1 MLFIGYRWLDDRIAI
16 RDVFDDVG
24 SKYVPP
30 HVNISI
36 GFGTLPCVWPSLASL
51 GRYTDRLMHVP
62 EVSRSRSRTCSSI
75 AVNDVAFTESH
86 EDLSPKASS
95 RAFFMAA
102 ISLTPSKTEVR
113 VAVYMSASQMRTGHN
128 RLSMNPQRPMSRLR

>member
-36 GFGTLPCVWPSLASL
+36 GFGTFTSPNACGLPWVGIPI
-51 GRYTDRLMHVP
+51 G
-62 EVSRSRSRTCSSI
+62 
-75 AVNDVAFTESH
+75 
-86 EDLSPKASS
+86 
-95 RAFFMAA
+95 
-102 ISLTPSKTEVR
+102 LT
-113 VAVYMSASQMRTGHN
+113 G
-128 RLSMNPQRPMSRLR
+128 